1 MILQNK
7 IQSRFSQAVSSPA
20 HGESLVPALATPSP
34 VPPTPEQLG
43 DERGGAPTP
52 PMPEP
57 AKALPAVEPPKALPA
72 VEPPKTLPAVELP
85 KALPAVEPRTL
96 EPSKACPLVEPSKAP
111 PQVDQRNNKAQVVP
125 QEPNSRAAVAT
136 PCRQGQVGTPA
147 LDAELEVPLLG
158 DQNAET
164 PQPGALR
171 ISENAINLRLR
182 RVLQPNPRTGEHRVS
197 ESIRKMY
204 ADKRG
209 KGRNKILQVFQ
220 SCGFD
225 ADWLMSK
232 LIQLDTPNG
241 A

>member
-1 MILQNK
+1 M
-7 IQSRFSQAVSSPA
+7 SSPA
-20 HGESLVPALATPSP
+20 HGEPQTWVPALATPSP

-43 DERGGAPTP
+43 
-52 PMPEP
+52 EP

-72 VEPPKTLPAVELP
+72 VEPPK
-85 KALPAVEPRTL
+85 ALPAVEPRKAL
-96 EPSKACPLVEPSKAP
+96 PALPSKACPLVEPPKVP
-111 PQVDQRNNKAQVVP
+111 PQVDQCNNKGHVVP

-232 LIQLDTPNG
+232 LIQLVDTPNG